1 MDKLNSKTKRDRD
14 QRISKEDRKPFEHD
28 KKAKRPGLDNDAVFE
43 DSASSID
50 VCI

>member
-1 MDKLNSKTKRDRD
+1 MERLFRKIKRARERKLSKR
-14 QRISKEDRKPFEHD
+14 ERKALGHD
-28 KKAKRPGLDNDAVFE
+28 KKSKRPGLDNDAFFT

>member
-1 MDKLNSKTKRDRD
+1 MERLNSKIKRDRE
-14 QRISKEDRKPFEHD
+14 QRVSRRDRKAFGHD
-28 KKAKRPGLDNDAVFE
+28 KKSKRPGLDNDAFFK

>member
-1 MDKLNSKTKRDRD
+1 MERLYRKIKKARERKLSKRDR
-14 QRISKEDRKPFEHD
+14 KALGHE
-28 KKAKRPGLDNDAVFE
+28 KKTKRPGLDNDAFFK

>member
-1 MDKLNSKTKRDRD
+1 MERL
-14 QRISKEDRKPFEHD
+14 DRKI
-28 KKAKRPGLDNDAVFE
+28 KKDREKKVSRKDRKAFGHEKKIKRPGLNNDAFFT